1 MYATE
6 VEMPSGIF
14 HFSEQSRRDTYT
26 IEIDEMRSYDD
37 IMVDRTRP
45 WFEAVR
51 RLSNDFSCWQHR
63 ARTDRPPSRSAF
75 DPV

>member
-6 VEMPSGIF
+6 VRMPCAIFNFSG
-14 HFSEQSRRDTYT
+14 QSRRDTYT
-26 IEIDEMRSYDD
+26 IESDEMRSYDD

-51 RLSNDFSCWQHR
+51 RLSNDFSC
-63 ARTDRPPSRSAF
+63 
-75 DPV
+75 